1 MHKTFVYF
9 VSRRAGGL
17 ISYTSEFL
25 IVKHR
30 LKETEWRSERVQAG
44 LSTFTHI

>member
-25 IVKHR
+25 IM
-30 LKETEWRSERVQAG
+30 LNPSLEIEWRSQRVQAG
-44 LSTFTHI
+44 LSTFTQI

>member
-25 IVKHR
+25 IVKHQ
-30 LKETEWRSERVQAG
+30 LKETEWSQRVQAG